1 MIYVKRRINENMIK
15 DYVVIDLE
23 MTGLSAKSDKVIEI
37 GAVRVREGKMEE
49 TLQLMVNPKCPIP
62 KRIVELTGITDEMT
76 ADGLFE
82 DDAME
87 RLLDFIGDDV
97 IVGQNV
103 NFDYSF
109 IKQWEVNHKRKINRM
124 GCDTLRI
131 ARVLLPAELSK
142 KLESLCEYFGI
153 ERVHAHRALDDA
165 VETALIFERL
175 KEMAKGKEESEKLF
189 EPKLLVYRAKKQT
202 PATARQLQRLKEYR
216 NLHQITDEIHYEI
229 LTKSEASRIMDR
241 YLSTYGR

>member
-1 MIYVKRRINENMIK
+1 MIK

-23 MTGLSAKSDKVIEI
+23 MTGLSAKYNKVIEI
-37 GAVRVREGKMEE
+37 GAVRIRGGEVAE
-49 TLQLMVNPKCPIP
+49 TLELFVNPKCRVPE
-62 KRIVELTGITDEMT
+62 RIVELTGITDEMV
-76 ADGLFE
+76 ADGLSE

-87 RLLDFIGDDV
+87 QLLSFIGSDV

-109 IKQWEVNHKRKINRM
+109 IKQWEVNHKRKIERM

-131 ARVLLPAELSK
+131 ARVLLPADLPK

-153 ERVHAHRALDDA
+153 ERVRAHRALDDA
-165 VETALIFERL
+165 METALVFERL
-175 KEMAKGKEESEKLF
+175 KELTKGKEELEKLF

-216 NLHQITDEIHYEI
+216 TLHQITDEINFEI

-241 YLSTYGR
+241 YLSTYGK